1 MKRQHLYVQ
10 SIGSLLSLMMIV
22 RHIFIKILIDFAL
35 PIHVLKR
42 NQNYTSV
49 SNIIFDVCISALRL
63 NDMLQCTDNLTSIP
77 VGEYTNIFN

>member
-35 PIHVLKR
+35 PIHVLKC

-49 SNIIFDVCISALRL
+49 SNIIFDVYISELRL
-63 NDMLQCTDNLTSIP
+63 NDMLQCNPGNT
-77 VGEYTNIFN
+77 Y

>member
-49 SNIIFDVCISALRL
+49 SNIIFDVYISELGL
-63 NDMLQCTDNLTSIP
+63 NDMLKSTEI
-77 VGEYTNIFN
+77 GEYIHMFNW

>member
-1 MKRQHLYVQ
+1 
-10 SIGSLLSLMMIV
+10 MIV

-63 NDMLQCTDNLTSIP
+63 NDMLQCTDNFP
-77 VGEYTNIFN
+77 VGEYTYIFNSKYNSDTIDK

>member
-1 MKRQHLYVQ
+1 
-10 SIGSLLSLMMIV
+10 MIV

-49 SNIIFDVCISALRL
+49 SNIIFDVYISEMGL
-63 NDMLQCTDNLTSIP
+63 NDKLKFADRSENLHIYLHSKYNLDTIDK
-77 VGEYTNIFN
+77 

>member
-1 MKRQHLYVQ
+1 
-10 SIGSLLSLMMIV
+10 MIV

-49 SNIIFDVCISALRL
+49 SNIIFDVYISEIGL
-63 NDMLQCTDNLTSIP
+63 NDKLKFADTFTHNLHIYLDSKYNLDTIDK
-77 VGEYTNIFN
+77 

>member
-1 MKRQHLYVQ
+1 
-10 SIGSLLSLMMIV
+10 MIV

-49 SNIIFDVCISALRL
+49 SNIIFDVYISEIGL
-63 NDMLQCTDNLTSIP
+63 NDKLKFADRSENLHIYLDSKYNLDTIDK
-77 VGEYTNIFN
+77 

>member
-49 SNIIFDVCISALRL
+49 ISIIFGVNISELRL
-63 NDMLQCTDNLTSIP
+63 NDKLEFTDN
-77 VGEYTNIFN
+77 FK

>member
-49 SNIIFDVCISALRL
+49 SNIIFDVYISEIGL
-63 NDMLQCTDNLTSIP
+63 NDKLKFLDRRI
-77 VGEYTNIFN
+77 YTYI